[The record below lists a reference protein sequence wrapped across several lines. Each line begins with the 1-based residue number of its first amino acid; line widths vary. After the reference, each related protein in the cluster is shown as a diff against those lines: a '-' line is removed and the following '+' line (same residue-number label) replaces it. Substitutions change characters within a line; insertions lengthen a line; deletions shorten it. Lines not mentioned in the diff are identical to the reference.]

1 MISPLKTHAGYWQ
14 CHLSFKIVGV
24 QYGQKSRHFA
34 HKTRNWLDRRLSRR
48 LIGWASQ
55 LFVEV
60 KRKVKVFEFVSAIN
74 IGVLMQRNPGPGQLK
89 AEGWVMILLCKA
101 LRQSVVVARPLF
113 EEC

>member
-1 MISPLKTHAGYWQ
+1 
-14 CHLSFKIVGV
+14 VGV

-34 HKTRNWLDRRLSRR
+34 HKIRNWLDRRLSRR

-60 KRKVKVFEFVSAIN
+60 KRKVKVFVSP